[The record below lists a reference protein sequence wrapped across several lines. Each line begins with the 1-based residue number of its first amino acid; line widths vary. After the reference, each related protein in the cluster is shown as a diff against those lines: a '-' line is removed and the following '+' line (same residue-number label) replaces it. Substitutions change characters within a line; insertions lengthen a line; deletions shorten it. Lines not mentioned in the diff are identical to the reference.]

1 MNFELLLV
9 KKYKTSYEVIG
20 ITYANAMLVEPDC
33 ATLRASLLT
42 IEICK
47 KALKDG
53 KKISIAKAQDYS
65 EIIPSDLVIEEVDEL
80 KRAKLIAI
88 NEISARL
95 HQMLIGISIIDLMD
109 YLNNYISLL
118 NAGYYITDQ
127 NREDKYFE
135 IIEASQENEE
145 PAPISDDASFEEQQK
160 FIEQKQKYDSAQF
173 NLQVLEKYLN
183 SYDKLTKIKNIS
195 DFLNGVKDRINNA
208 ETIDDVHHQIEIYKS
223 NLSNYGMVKL

>member
-9 KKYKTSYEVIG
+9 KDCETSYEVIG
-20 ITYANAMLVEPDC
+20 ITYSNALLVEPGC
-33 ATLRASLLT
+33 TTLKASLFA
-42 IEICK
+42 IETCK

-53 KKISIAKAQDYS
+53 KKISIAKVQDYS
-65 EIIPSDLVIEEVDEL
+65 EVIPSDLVIEEVDEL
-80 KRAKLIAI
+80 KRAKLVAI

-145 PAPISDDASFEEQQK
+145 PTPISDNAPFEEQQK
-160 FIEQKQKYDSAQF
+160 FIEQKQKYDIAQF
-173 NLQVLEKYLN
+173 NLQILEKYLN
-183 SYDKLTKIKNIS
+183 SYDKLAKIKHIS
-195 DFLNGVKDRINNA
+195 DFLNEVKDKINNA
-208 ETIDDVHHQIEIYKS
+208 ETLTEVQQQIEIYKS
-223 NLSNYGMVKL
+223 NLSNYNMVN

>member
-9 KKYKTSYEVIG
+9 KDCETSYEVIG
-20 ITYANAMLVEPDC
+20 ITYSNALLVEPGC
-33 ATLRASLLT
+33 TTLKASLFA
-42 IEICK
+42 IEACK

-65 EIIPSDLVIEEVDEL
+65 EVIPSDLVIEEVDEL
-80 KRAKLIAI
+80 KRAKLVAI

-145 PAPISDDASFEEQQK
+145 PTPILDNAPFEEQQK
-160 FIEQKQKYDSAQF
+160 FIEQKQKYDNAQF
-173 NLQVLEKYLN
+173 NLQILEKYLN
-183 SYDKLTKIKNIS
+183 SYDKLTKIKHIS
-195 DFLNGVKDRINNA
+195 DFLNEVKDKINNA
-208 ETIDDVHHQIEIYKS
+208 ETLTEIQQQVEIYKS
-223 NLSNYGMVKL
+223 NLSNYNMVN